1 MSLKIKQWL
10 AERHIKLAQLG
21 HPGAE
26 VSSIAFRMVQ
36 DMSVKSLTPFD
47 LCSLTDVL
55 ELPLIPAWQIA
66 KPVAQLTQSILR
78 LLNRKKPLRRSE
90 GTWLAFQVA
99 YLNALQQILEQ
110 EAALRRPWIN
120 RSHLLR
126 EEDFDEPLV
135 DIQLQAFLKTLRPG
149 KLSDTQ
155 AEQALSTISNSLLV
169 KQMNNLAIAWFIAN
183 GTEETEAKLIA
194 QRLVNGLPGHLLT
207 TITENTLALAQLQKF
222 VGLGKFSERRRQEE
236 GSEDFDPRLARD
248 EFVINQQREEYR
260 AQLLK
265 NLSQPLMSDPF
276 GLKDIYIPLK
286 ATPLQGDETEI
297 GAEHKQVDLME
308 WAESQLEDLKTISL
322 LEGESGLGKTSFC
335 QIWAAQV
342 AQVLYPEWMP
352 VVIRL
357 REVRLG
363 KNLEQ
368 TLDSAFPLA
377 NFQDTDGWLGN
388 SSIPCLLILDGLD
401 ELPPHPQ
408 RFRPTPEVLL
418 EQIFHFQSQCLG
430 SQPQKKH
437 KIMVTARQLTPELLN
452 RKHRGETV
460 LVAHHQIKRVRIQ
473 PMGQEEWR
481 KWFIHWKNLQSPAI
495 AQAYFSFL
503 KQEGL
508 FTRGSQEKPM
518 ATLVRQPWM
527 LYILGILYRDGL
539 LEENLLQMKLPQAK
553 FEIYDRTCRWL
564 LGQPYPG
571 SNQMPELVREGLAHA
586 YRTPEAIAHL
596 LGGRDPE
603 QIRADIQ
610 QLAFKIWQ
618 TGDWSW
624 NIGQNEEDVSYP
636 LPAFFF
642 HSLPSPRAEPT
653 LPVPNPIPA
662 IPHPNFPI
670 TFTHPSLGE
679 FLSAEEIAQKLLQIT
694 SKVRDRYGET
704 RFVLSSSGEVA
715 QYIYQY
721 LGYGVLSSE
730 MQNLLV
736 ERLWREEQKNPQNFS
751 FALLFERLY
760 PFYQGYCYGRWLD
773 EGLVNLAY
781 NQLKNL
787 GNSLNLLQV
796 NAATGLN
803 VFILLCVT
811 SRLASI
817 PFFPCGNPEQPE
829 GFDRQR
835 LLLFIGQSTVL
846 SHSCFA
852 QRIKESLTKIQL
864 ISASLPNLVLP
875 QANFKKGNLSLAE
888 LSNANLIEANFKDA
902 NLTWANLAGANLL
915 NANFHNANLEGT
927 DLSRANLLGV
937 DLSGAELKNTCLFAT
952 KLDEVN
958 QNIAKK
964 KGALFSLEEYEKYLS
979 SLDSLTITEES
990 LENDFPEV
998 QEGVTWTI
1006 ESVEGEPLLP
1016 KSAWDDTSF
1025 GTATGS
1031 EESTQALENLIPIDS
1046 DEEDEDNDDYDGAT
1060 VML

>member
-55 ELPLIPAWQIA
+55 ELPLISAWQIA
-66 KPVAQLTQSILR
+66 KPVAQLTQSVLR

-110 EAALRRPWIN
+110 EAAIRRPWIN
-120 RSHLLR
+120 RTHLMR
-126 EEDFDEPLV
+126 EEDFDEPLI

-155 AEQALSTISNSLLV
+155 AEQALSTIGNSLLV
-169 KQMNNLAIAWFIAN
+169 KQMNNLATAWFIAN
-183 GTEETEAKLIA
+183 GTEETEAKLIT

-222 VGLGKFSERRRQEE
+222 AGLGKFSERRRQQAE
-236 GSEDFDPRLARD
+236 SEDFDPRLVSD

-265 NLSQPLMSDPF
+265 NLSQPLMADPF
-276 GLKDIYIPLK
+276 ALKDIYVPLK
-286 ATPLQGDETEI
+286 AITLRGDEIEVTE
-297 GAEHKQVDLME
+297 ARRQVDLME
-308 WAESQLEDLKTISL
+308 WAESQLEDPKTIGVV
-322 LEGESGLGKTSFC
+322 EGESGFGKTSFC

-342 AQVLYPEWMP
+342 AQELYPEWMP

-363 KNLEQ
+363 ENLEQ

-377 NFQDTDGWLGN
+377 NFRDTDGWLGN
-388 SSIPCLLILDGLD
+388 SAIPCLLILDGLD

-418 EQIFHFQSQCLG
+418 EQIFYFHSQCLA
-430 SQPQKKH
+430 SQPPRKH
-437 KIMVTARQLTPELLN
+437 KIMLTAKQLTPEILN
-452 RKHRGETV
+452 RKYRANKV
-460 LVAHHQIKRVRIQ
+460 FVAHNQIQRVQIQ
-473 PMGQEEWR
+473 PMAQEEWR
-481 KWFIHWKNLQSPAI
+481 KWFIYWKNVQSPAI

-508 FTRGSQEKPM
+508 FTKGPQEKPI

-624 NIGQNEEDVSYP
+624 TISEKKEDISYP

-642 HSLPSPRAEPT
+642 HSLPSPQAEPT
-653 LPVPNPIPA
+653 LPVPNPIPP
-662 IPHPNFPI
+662 IPHPSLPI
-670 TFTHPSLGE
+670 TFTHASLGE
-679 FLSAEEIAQKLLQIT
+679 FLSAEEIAQKLMQIT
-694 SKVRDRYGET
+694 AQVRDRYGEIS
-704 RFVLSSSGEVA
+704 FVLDSSGEVA
-715 QYIYQY
+715 QYLYPY
-721 LGYGVLSSE
+721 LGHGILSVE

-736 ERLWREEQKNPQNFS
+736 ERLWREEQKNQADFS
-751 FALLFERLY
+751 FAVLFARLY
-760 PFYQGYCYGRWLD
+760 SFYQGYCYGKWLD
-773 EGLVNLAY
+773 EGVVSQVHS
-781 NQLKNL
+781 QLKKL
-787 GNSLNLLQV
+787 GNSLNLLQI
-796 NAATGLN
+796 NAAVGLN
-803 VFILLCVT
+803 TFILLCVT

-829 GFDRQR
+829 YFDSQR
-835 LLLFIGQSTVL
+835 LLLFMGQSMVL
-846 SHSCFA
+846 SHSRLA
-852 QRIKESLTKIQL
+852 TRIRDNLTKIQL
-864 ISASLPNLVLP
+864 VSASLPNLVLP
-875 QANFKKGNLSLAE
+875 QANFKKANLSLAE
-888 LSNANLIEANFKDA
+888 LRDANLAEANFKDA
-902 NLTWANLAGANLL
+902 NLTWTYLAGANLTKANFNNANLEGADLAGANLL
-915 NANFHNANLEGT
+915 GANL
-927 DLSRANLLGV
+927 A
-937 DLSGAELKNTCLFAT
+937 GAKLKNVCLFAA
-952 KLDEVN
+952 KLDEAN
-958 QNIAKK
+958 QIFATNS
-964 KGALFSLEEYEKYLS
+964 GALFSVEEYEKYLG
-979 SLDSLTITEES
+979 SLSFVAGTEEQE
-990 LENDFPEV
+990 ENEFPEV
-998 QEGVTWTI
+998 QEGVTWMI

-1025 GTATGS
+1025 GTATGGG
-1031 EESTQALENLIPIDS
+1031 ENTQALEELMPIE
-1046 DEEDEDNDDYDGAT
+1046 DEEDEEDENDDGAT